1 MIELYKY
8 HGAGNDF
15 VMCDNID
22 GRIKLSHDQIATL
35 CDRHTGIGSDGLIL
49 LESATGYDFKMNYYN
64 SDGSSATMCGN
75 GARCTVRFASD
86 MGILPASGSQYHFL
100 AGDGPHVG
108 HIVSNDTTSS
118 ESVVSISMKD
128 IDEYEAHKNGTFSV
142 NTGTEHL
149 VVFVKDLDTFDV
161 VNEGR
166 KLRYLSDF
174 SPRGTNV
181 NFVEPEV
188 VKEGEGTSTTLHIRT
203 YEKGVEDETL
213 ACGTGI
219 TASAIA
225 YYLKNTVGVDSKTVF
240 LAARTET
247 PVSQKV
253 IARGGTLSVQFKP
266 DLTQVNLTGPVKFV
280 FKTHI

>member
-1 MIELYKY
+1 MELYKY

-15 VMCDNID
+15 VMCDNLD
-22 GRIKLSHDQIATL
+22 GQIKLSQEQITFI
-35 CDRHTGIGSDGLIL
+35 CDRHMGIGADGLIL
-49 LESATGYDFKMNYYN
+49 LEKNEGYDFKMNYYN

-75 GARCTVRFASD
+75 GARCTVKFAHD
-86 MGILPASGSQYHFL
+86 MGVLPASGFQYNFL

-108 HIVSNDTTSS
+108 HIVSNDDADSL
-118 ESVVSISMKD
+118 VSISMKD
-128 IDEYEAHKNGTFSV
+128 IDEYEAHKNGTFSI

-161 VNEGR
+161 VKEGR
-166 KLRYLSDF
+166 KLRYLPEF
-174 SPRGTNV
+174 QPRGTNV

-188 VKEGEGTSTTLHIRT
+188 VKEGEDTSINLHIRT

-225 YYLKNTVGVDSKTVF
+225 YYLKHTVGVDSKTVF
-240 LAARTET
+240 PAARTET

-253 IARGGTLSVQFKP
+253 IARGGTLSVQFNP
-266 DLTQVNLTGPVKFV
+266 DLTQVHLTGPVKFV
-280 FKTHI
+280 FKTHM